1 MPNQE
6 TVTSATALGRPMGAA
21 FGRPF
26 PRHGPV
32 EYCSH
37 VQCWEPEPLSLGDST
52 LGARSS
58 KADEGPLVAQ
68 LRPEPVH
75 AMRKY
80 RSQSVPP
87 DRWVNVK
94 PLVLDAV
101 ALVAPACAYLAERLM
116 VAVTPYV
123 DWVVHVNGMPKV
135 ANVFH
140 PVLIRRYISRDDL
153 HLKDK
158 TRRDY
163 RSFLLRI
170 SEVVLP
176 DEGPIEFAPLNGQ
189 SVFGPY
195 TDLELNLLESWA
207 RGQSTARQ
215 RRGAGA
221 VLALGTGA
229 GLDPWEMQH
238 LRRSDVRI
246 DRQGALVDV
255 QGGTPRLVPMLE
267 RWEQLLIDSLADVPD
282 DAWVLGGANKKTTYN
297 FVTPFINHT
306 DFGNEP
312 KPVPT
317 RMRTTWITTHLAGGT
332 HAADLM
338 AASGLRKPEHLVTS
352 LRHIPTMNASE
363 HRRRILAEA
372 REVR

>member
-1 MPNQE
+1 
-6 TVTSATALGRPMGAA
+6 
-21 FGRPF
+21 
-26 PRHGPV
+26 
-32 EYCSH
+32 
-37 VQCWEPEPLSLGDST
+37 
-52 LGARSS
+52 
-58 KADEGPLVAQ
+58 
-68 LRPEPVH
+68 
-75 AMRKY
+75 MRKY
-80 RSQSVPP
+80 RNQSVPA
-87 DRWVNVK
+87 DRWANIE
-94 PLVLDAV
+94 PFVLDAV
-101 ALVAPACAYLAERLM
+101 AVVAPACAYLAERLM

-123 DWVVHVNGMPKV
+123 DWVVHVNGMQKV

-153 HLKDK
+153 NLKDK
-158 TRRDY
+158 TLRVY

-189 SVFGPY
+189 SVSSPY
-195 TDLELNLLESWA
+195 TDRELNLLESWA
-207 RGQSTARQ
+207 RGQSTALR

-221 VLALGTGA
+221 VLALGAGA

-238 LRRSDVRI
+238 LHRSDVRV
-246 DRQGALVDV
+246 DRHGALVDV
-255 QGGTPRLVPMLE
+255 RGGTLRLVPVLQ

-282 DAWVLGGANKKTTYN
+282 DAWVLGGANKKATYN

-317 RMRTTWITTHLAGGT
+317 RMRASWLTTHLAAGT
-332 HAADLM
+332 HGADLM
-338 AASGLRKPEHLVTS
+338 AAAGLSKPEHLVTS
-352 LRHIPTMNASE
+352 LRHLPTMNASA

-372 REVR
+372 REAR